1 MVLIS
6 WGMEGVGKQVK
17 LNKRGDCNKQRE
29 GAQQL
34 YFINKRAH
42 IRNLFLFLVMCSIA
56 IEEGNKLQNLC
67 DVLIVVIKRNKF
79 GNENATV

>member
-29 GAQQL
+29 GAQHIIL
-34 YFINKRAH
+34 YQQKSAHSEFIP
-42 IRNLFLFLVMCSIA
+42 FS
-56 IEEGNKLQNLC
+56 C
-67 DVLIVVIKRNKF
+67 DVQHCD
-79 GNENATV
+79 